1 MAERLQ
7 KALARAGVASRRKA
21 EELIRAGRV
30 QVNGV
35 TVSEMGQQ
43 VSAQD
48 RILVDGRPLQAP
60 PALVYILLHKPRGVL
75 STASDEHGRQT
86 VLDLVPRSERL
97 FPVGR
102 LDWESEGLIL
112 LTNDGELTQQLT
124 HPRYEH
130 EKEYHALVRG
140 MPSSATLR
148 RLREG
153 LTLEDGLIRAD
164 EVGSFSDRE
173 GNWLR
178 IVLHEGRK
186 HLVRRMC
193 EAVGHPVLRLI
204 RVRMGPLELG
214 ELLPGRYR
222 TLTAK
227 EIKTLIGRQ

>member
-1 MAERLQ
+1 
-7 KALARAGVASRRKA
+7 
-21 EELIRAGRV
+21 
-30 QVNGV
+30 
-35 TVSEMGQQ
+35 MGWQ

-48 RILVDGRPLQAP
+48 HIRVDGKSLQSP
-60 PALVYILLHKPRGVL
+60 PVLVYILLHKPRGVL
-75 STASDEHGRQT
+75 STAHDDRGRRT
-86 VLDLVPRSERL
+86 VLDLVPHKERL

-102 LDWESEGLIL
+102 LDWDSEGLIL

-130 EKEYHALVRG
+130 EKEYHALVRE
-140 MPSSATLR
+140 MPSPATLR

-164 EVGSFSDRE
+164 EVDSFSNRE

-186 HLVRRMC
+186 RLVRRMC

-214 ELLPGRYR
+214 DIAPGRYR
-222 TLTAK
+222 VLTAA
-227 EIKTLIGRQ
+227 EIKGLTGKQ